1 MLLQRIKL
9 RILQTEFGVLDMTE
23 RIVIIGCGAAGA
35 TAALQARKF
44 NRKVE
49 ITLFNS
55 EQYSQYSRCGLPY
68 TISGKVKQFDDLI
81 LMPIDSWNGLNIDA
95 IFSTTATRIDPNKR
109 EIVFTGPEGEGQV
122 EYDALIFAT
131 GARNADPPIKGLN
144 KKRVYG
150 LRTLDDVKTLAKE
163 AKKAKH
169 AVIIGGGLIGMETA
183 EAFLERGLDVTVVEF
198 LPHILLAMVDSDM
211 AQIVEDHCREHGLK
225 ILNNTAAQEIRGE
238 EQPTSVVVSDRATGE
253 VSEIPSDFVV
263 VATGVRPNTEL
274 AQNMGVDI
282 GPTRGIRTD
291 NRMMTNI
298 KEVYAAGDCA
308 ENIEFITRTPLIAG
322 LGTVAVRQA
331 RVAGINA
338 AGGDVH
344 FPGIVGAKVTKL
356 FDLEIASTGLTEDMA
371 NRLEVP
377 VVKGSIKGSTK
388 PPYYVGGKEIKLKT
402 FFQKESGKLV
412 GGQLVGLED
421 AAMRL
426 NVLTLGIQQNID
438 AQDLFDFENCY
449 APAIADT
456 WDPLV
461 QSADAAQKRLKR

>member
-1 MLLQRIKL
+1 V
-9 RILQTEFGVLDMTE
+9 VLSVVVE
-23 RIVIIGCGAAGA
+23 RIAIIGCGAAGA
-35 TAALQARKF
+35 TAAMQARKF
-44 NRKVE
+44 NRKVA

-68 TISGKVKQFDDLI
+68 TISGKVRTFDDLV
-81 LMPIDSWNGLNIDA
+81 LMPPNSWKGLNIDVMLGT
-95 IFSTTATRIDPNKR
+95 SATHIDPSKR
-109 EIVFTGPEGEGQV
+109 EVFYASPHGEGQV

-131 GARNADPPIKGLN
+131 GARNADPPIKGLD

-150 LRTLDDVKTLAKE
+150 LRTLDDVKTLANE

-169 AVIIGGGLIGMETA
+169 AVVIGGGLVGMETA

-198 LPHILLAMVDSDM
+198 LPHVLLAMVDSDM
-211 AQIVEDHCREHGLK
+211 AQIIEDHCREHGLK
-225 ILNNTAAQEIRGE
+225 ILVNTAAQELRGG
-238 EQPTSVVVSDRATGE
+238 EQPTSVVVKDRATGAT
-253 VSEIPSDFVV
+253 SEIPADFVV
-263 VATGVRPNTEL
+263 VATGVRPVTDL
-274 AQNMGVDI
+274 AEKVGVEI

-291 NRMMTNI
+291 ERMMTNI
-298 KEVYAAGDCA
+298 KDIYAAGDCA
-308 ENIEFITRTPLIAG
+308 ENVEFITRTPLIAG

-338 AGGDVH
+338 AGGDIR

-356 FDLEIASTGLTEDMA
+356 FGLEIASTGLTEDMA
-371 NRLEVP
+371 TRLEVP
-377 VVKGSIKGSTK
+377 IVKGSIKGSTK
-388 PPYYVGGKEIKLKT
+388 PPYYIGGKDLKLKIL
-402 FFQKESGKLV
+402 FNKETGKLV

-438 AQDLFDFENCY
+438 AEELFDFENCY

-456 WDPLV
+456 WDPIV